1 MNDRLAHLPNQA
13 RKPLG
18 SGRGPRSNGLAEAGA
33 QAANAA
39 HALVGDN
46 GEGGAK
52 RALVGG
58 ADVMG
63 AAKDQLAK
71 AAGLLSGLAV
81 ELNDIGVPSIEPKYT
96 KVAGVNVISGVD
108 IGSHKLLE
116 GRPRR

>member
-1 MNDRLAHLPNQA
+1 MAHLPNQA

-96 KVAGVNVISGVD
+96 KVADINVISGVD